1 MIALDTNLL
10 IYAHR
15 SAAPEHRA
23 ATKAADRLGYDCRS
37 LQLLW

>member
-1 MIALDTNLL
+1 MIAIDTNLL

-15 SAAPEHRA
+15 SAAPKHRA
-23 ATKAADRLGYDCRS
+23 ATKAANRLGHDCLS